1 MENKQ
6 DVMSLKKVYSQ
17 LAFLHEILTQRTQ
30 FFVSEFELAKD
41 ATQLVTS
48 QANAL
53 ADQIKAMAAPVEVV
67 EITQAN
73 IDEVAQVNS
82 KKD

>member
-53 ADQIKAMAAPVEVV
+53 ADQIKAIEAPVEVV
-67 EITQAN
+67 EIN
-73 IDEVAQVNS
+73 IDEVAQV